1 MEEADF
7 CDRIMIQDKGKLLIL
22 GTPQEIR
29 KNFGGENSTM
39 NEIFIKIVENSRGGE
54 K

>member
-1 MEEADF
+1 MEEAEY
-7 CDRIMIQDKGKLLIL
+7 CDRMMIQDHGKLLTI

-39 NEIFIKIVENSRGGE
+39 NEIFIKIVENSRGDG